1 MNNLGINRVFG
12 NISFWIGIFFFVH
25 LIGIWYPPI
34 EAAHSWRQ
42 ATGLMVARNYFENN
56 TSFFFPMVDETN
68 GGSGIIGM
76 EFPILYYMQGKLG
89 MIFGFHAGIGRLI
102 NVLISSIGLG
112 YFYALLLR
120 FIPRKASFYAT
131 LLLGVSC
138 FFMYSRKVMPDTAAM
153 AVYIIGVFYFFEALQ
168 WGRWKDTIWS
178 LLFMALGFLLK
189 ISVVPWISITFF
201 AYFYFRNKP
210 KKAWILFLPLISLLP
225 AVCWYFI
232 WNPYLALHY
241 GNWYNLGG
249 SFLQGADA
257 FFHEPKTL
265 LHHLSFHPFFSY
277 LAFFL
282 CCYGIWR
289 LFRTEL
295 DISVKITIPI
305 FLLVFLAY
313 ALKSGKIFLS
323 HEYYIIPFVPL
334 MAVLGGITLANFRN
348 YAWLL
353 MLLIAIEA
361 IANQG
366 YDFKY
371 NHKEAYKLK
380 LSALANR
387 FIPQKALVVIN
398 GNSNPQELYFLHR
411 KGWNIHT
418 NQLSNSFLGSIK
430 QYGAAYLI
438 INKHSAEDRLKIKML
453 NAKLLMQNADYL
465 LFRL

>member
-1 MNNLGINRVFG
+1 MLFR
-12 NISFWIGIFFFVH
+12 
-25 LIGIWYPPI
+25 
-34 EAAHSWRQ
+34 
-42 ATGLMVARNYFENN
+42 
-56 TSFFFPMVDETN
+56 
-68 GGSGIIGM
+68 
-76 EFPILYYMQGKLG
+76 
-89 MIFGFHAGIGRLI
+89 
-102 NVLISSIGLG
+102 
-112 YFYALLLR
+112 
-120 FIPRKASFYAT
+120 
-131 LLLGVSC
+131 SC
-138 FFMYSRKVMPDTAAM
+138 CF
-153 AVYIIGVFYFFEALQ
+153 
-168 WGRWKDTIWS
+168 
-178 LLFMALGFLLK
+178 
-189 ISVVPWISITFF
+189 
-201 AYFYFRNKP
+201 
-210 KKAWILFLPLISLLP
+210 
-225 AVCWYFI
+225 
-232 WNPYLALHY
+232 
-241 GNWYNLGG
+241 
-249 SFLQGADA
+249 
-257 FFHEPKTL
+257 
-265 LHHLSFHPFFSY
+265 
-277 LAFFL
+277 
-282 CCYGIWR
+282 GIWR

-305 FLLVFLAY
+305 FLFVFLAY

-323 HEYYIIPFVPL
+323 HEYYIIPLVPL
-334 MAVLGGITLANFRN
+334 MAILGGITLANFRN
-348 YAWLL
+348 HAWLL